1 MEEPSPDFDHRLVID
16 YVTNCIVCSGGY
28 FIPIF
33 HSRQYAHH
41 NSFMLISI
49 YPPLAA
55 SNWVPREHPNSHYPG
70 STIREYL
77 MILHLSNS
85 IIRIL
90 TPVFLY
96 LDLEHIHE
104 FCHLQ
109 YCISEA
115 FKELHDIQFHFYLFY
130 FLFVAL
136 SLRQLML
143 VFI

>member
-1 MEEPSPDFDHRLVID
+1 
-16 YVTNCIVCSGGY
+16 
-28 FIPIF
+28 
-33 HSRQYAHH
+33 
-41 NSFMLISI
+41 
-49 YPPLAA
+49 
-55 SNWVPREHPNSHYPG
+55 
-70 STIREYL
+70 

-90 TPVFLY
+90 KPVFLC

-104 FCHLQ
+104 FSHLQ

-115 FKELHDIQFHFYLFY
+115 FKELHDIPLHSYLFD